1 MARTVEVNHQVW
13 IDASPDTVKS
23 QFADLNHHIDTNVH
37 PSLRFEVLAQ
47 EPRRARFTQ
56 EVKLLGMRQRDLF
69 DRIIDEDG
77 TIHDESIEGFNKGGK
92 LDFRFFP
99 AAEGGREGTR
109 VDITIRL
116 QTPPLLGWLA
126 PMLRSQVLR
135 EVTEAALQDKR
146 DIERGYQPRAV
157 DS

>member
-1 MARTVEVNHQVW
+1 MARTVEVNHQIW
-13 IDASPDTVKS
+13 IDASPDTVSS
-23 QFADLNHHIDTNVH
+23 QFADLNHHIETNVH
-37 PSLRFEVLAQ
+37 PALRFEVLAQ

-69 DRIIDEDG
+69 ERRIDEDG
-77 TIHDESIEGFNKGGK
+77 SIHDESIEGFNKGGK

-99 AAEGGREGTR
+99 ASEGGREGTR

-126 PMLRSQVLR
+126 PVLRSQVLR
-135 EVTEAALQDKR
+135 EVTAGALQDKR
-146 DIERGYQPRAV
+146 DIEGGYKARAA
-157 DS
+157 